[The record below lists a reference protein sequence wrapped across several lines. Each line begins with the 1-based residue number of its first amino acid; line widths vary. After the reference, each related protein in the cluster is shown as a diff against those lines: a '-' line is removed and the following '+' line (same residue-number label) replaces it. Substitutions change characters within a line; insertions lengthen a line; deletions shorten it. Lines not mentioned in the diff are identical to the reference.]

1 MDLLSAL
8 RAVGALGLILGLL
21 AGALWVVRRYGI
33 KLPAQWLGG
42 GGAER
47 RLALVERLALD
58 GRRSVAL
65 IRCDGREHL
74 VVIAPEG
81 VVALGDGM
89 PVRAPLIRRG
99 SYA

>member
-8 RAVGALGLILGLL
+8 RALGALGLILGML
-21 AGALWVVRRYGI
+21 AGALWAVRRYDI
-33 KLPAQWLGG
+33 KLPSQWLGSRTE
-42 GGAER
+42 ER
-47 RLALVERLALD
+47 RLALVERLSLD

-81 VVALGDGM
+81 VVALGDGT
-89 PVRAPLIRRG
+89 PTRAPLIRRG
-99 SYA
+99 FYA